1 MNSYLYVP
9 VDDEDLRALAAT
21 AAEEGVDIAEQ
32 ARRVLKAAVAV
43 WRAEDRDGVPAGPM
57 GPSVRP
63 KRWQP
68 RRVRPAPPLP
78 GDGAPPPPISLGDPE
93 PGRSALDHKRLQEAP

>member
-43 WRAEDRDGVPAGPM
+43 WRVEDRDGLPAGPM
-57 GPSVRP
+57 GPAVRP
-63 KRWQP
+63 KRFTP
-68 RRVRPAPPLP
+68 RRVRPTPALP
-78 GDGAPPPPISLGDPE
+78 GDGLPPAPISLGDPE
-93 PGRSALDHKRLQEAP
+93 PGRSALDHKRLQEAT